1 MPRHHRTDC
10 PNHTAK
16 SKDRKSAARITKTRK
31 MNDLIAGKCFTLVLT
46 GELSL
51 LIRGD
56 LMEVDSGVKDD
67 SATNKNHTEQPKENS
82 GPSDELAGYEVINR
96 MS

>member
-1 MPRHHRTDC
+1 
-10 PNHTAK
+10 
-16 SKDRKSAARITKTRK
+16 
-31 MNDLIAGKCFTLVLT
+31 MNDLIAGKRFILVPT
-46 GELSL
+46 GELNL
-51 LIRGD
+51 FIRGD

-67 SATNKNHTEQPKENS
+67 IATNKNHIERPKENS